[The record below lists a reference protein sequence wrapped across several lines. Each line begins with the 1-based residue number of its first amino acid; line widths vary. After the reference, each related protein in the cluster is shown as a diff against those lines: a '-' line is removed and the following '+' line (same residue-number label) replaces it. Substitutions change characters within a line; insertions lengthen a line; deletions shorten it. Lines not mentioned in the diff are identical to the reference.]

1 MHMFHATTSEQARWL
16 STGNKTQGANM
27 KKIFLAGIATASV
40 LAAIPAMAQQSS
52 QSQQPQ
58 QPSAMQKNEP
68 NNASANLSPAEIK
81 QVQQALDQKGF
92 RAGSADGKLGP
103 ETEQA
108 IKQFQ
113 QKQGL
118 QQSGQLDE
126 QTLSA
131 LGIQPQN
138 QRSTTGQGAQEPA
151 QNEPSGKK

>member
-1 MHMFHATTSEQARWL
+1 
-16 STGNKTQGANM
+16 M
-27 KKIFLAGIATASV
+27 KKIFLAGIATASL
-40 LAAIPAMAQQSS
+40 LAAIPVMAQQGN

-58 QPSAMQKNEP
+58 QSSAMQKNGA
-68 NNASANLSPAEIK
+68 NNGSANLSQAEIK

-92 RAGSADGKLGP
+92 KAGPADGKLGP

-118 QQSGQLDE
+118 QQTGQLDE

-131 LGIQPQN
+131 LGIQSQN
-138 QRSTTGQGAQEPA
+138 QGSTTGQAGAQQPVHNQPSGS
-151 QNEPSGKK
+151 QNQSSGKK